1 MGPVVVEIDLALE
14 QYGPEAASGRAGLR
28 AALERSRAR
37 FFGDGKRGPQPFT
50 FEETRATLNGLS
62 SYFDSLQPA
71 TDAQRQLLT
80 SARDLAKKF
89 ADTQMLMARQL
100 ANPFPPYVV
109 GVVVC
114 WASALF
120 LGNGLVATPN
130 ALTVVAHLAGAT
142 AIGSAIFL
150 MLELSQPYTGVVNSP
165 PPALTGSCRCSPRRK
180 PKRRRRRNR
189 GKAGIASETPP
200 MWKKNLGSTS
210 TPVVRFRHE
219 LESLTS
225 PFASRSR
232 TMACSEDVRPKTAI
246 NASAARSRDRS
257 YHSGRGRRLVFPRW
271 KPNRAHRDHAAAHRG
286 NAPLHRGAGPSPI
299 FPAIRAMRARRLP
312 CA

>member
-1 MGPVVVEIDLALE
+1 MPGQVILSNVTMPSEAYSLGPVVVEIDLALE

-100 ANPFPPYVV
+100 ANPFPPYVLV
-109 GVVVC
+109 VVVC

-130 ALTVVAHLAGAT
+130 AVTVGAHLLGAI

-150 MLELSQPYTGVVNSP
+150 MLELSQPYTGVVRLS
-165 PPALTGSCRCSPRRK
+165 S
-180 PKRRRRRNR
+180 
-189 GKAGIASETPP
+189 AGVDRLLQV
-200 MWKKNLGSTS
+200 LG
-210 TPVVRFRHE
+210 E
-219 LESLTS
+219 
-225 PFASRSR
+225 AD
-232 TMACSEDVRPKTAI
+232 AKG
-246 NASAARSRDRS
+246 AA
-257 YHSGRGRRLVFPRW
+257 
-271 KPNRAHRDHAAAHRG
+271 
-286 NAPLHRGAGPSPI
+286 
-299 FPAIRAMRARRLP
+299 
-312 CA
+312 